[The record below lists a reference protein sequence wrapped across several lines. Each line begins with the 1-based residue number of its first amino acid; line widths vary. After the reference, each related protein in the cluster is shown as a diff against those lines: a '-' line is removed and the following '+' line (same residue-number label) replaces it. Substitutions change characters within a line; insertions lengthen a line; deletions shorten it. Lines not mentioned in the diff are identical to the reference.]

1 MIGLIPG
8 VIRLVVGFIFFKPP
22 CGTEDLR
29 PSSVI
34 QFINGIHYLHYG
46 AILFVITGIVTVII
60 SLYTEPIPDERL
72 HCLTFWTRKS
82 TEFRKEHDEDHDT
95 SNIVSLRHMEKKSS
109 VDFILNVLAVLSM
122 SLACFV
128 IGFFA

>member
-1 MIGLIPG
+1 M
-8 VIRLVVGFIFFKPP
+8 
-22 CGTEDLR
+22 
-29 PSSVI
+29 I

-46 AILFVITGIVTVII
+46 AILFVITGIVSVII

-95 SNIVSLRHMEKKSS
+95 SNVVSFIHMEKKSS
-109 VDFILNVLAVLSM
+109 VDFLLNVLAVLSM